1 MTVTFR
7 IPTPL
12 RSLTAGKDEVSVEG
26 ASVREALENLEV
38 RHRGLKTRVC
48 DDRGELRR
56 FINLYVNE
64 EDVRNL
70 QGLATQLKGG
80 DVISIIPA
88 IAGGRE

>member
-1 MTVTFR
+1 MAVTFR

-12 RSLTAGKDEVSVEG
+12 RALTAGKDEVSVEG
-26 ASVREALENLEV
+26 TSVREALESLEV
-38 RHRGLKTRVC
+38 RHRGMKSRVC

-70 QGLATQLKGG
+70 QGLATELASG

-88 IAGGRE
+88 IAGGKG